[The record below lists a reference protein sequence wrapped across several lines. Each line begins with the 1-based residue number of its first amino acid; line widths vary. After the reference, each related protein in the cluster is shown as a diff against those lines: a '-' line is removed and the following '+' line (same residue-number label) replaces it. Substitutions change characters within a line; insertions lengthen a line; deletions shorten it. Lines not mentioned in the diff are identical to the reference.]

1 MASNKQQKNKKTGL
15 FFGSY
20 NPVHHGHLIIAS
32 FMLEYTDL
40 DEVWF
45 VVSPQNP
52 LKEKKSLLA
61 DYHRLALV
69 NLAIEEHYHFR
80 ASNIEFSMPK
90 PSYTIDTLTW
100 LAEKYENREFVLI
113 CGMDVFPTF
122 HKWKNYQSL
131 LDQYKLYVYPRPEYG
146 LGDYQGHPSISVFDA
161 PLMEISSSFIRQG
174 IKEGKDMSSWMPL
187 KVYEYIREMHF
198 YE

>member
-1 MASNKQQKNKKTGL
+1 MNTQSQTSNKKTGL

-20 NPVHHGHLIIAS
+20 NPIHHGHLIIAS
-32 FMLEYTDL
+32 YMLEYTDL

-52 LKEKKSLLA
+52 LKEKKNLLA

-69 NLAIEEHYHFR
+69 NLAVEDHYQFR
-80 ASNIEFSMPK
+80 SSNIEFSMPK

-100 LAEKYENREFVLI
+100 LNEKYENREFVLI
-113 CGMDVFPTF
+113 CGTDIFPTF
-122 HKWKNYQSL
+122 RKWKNYEAL
-131 LDQYKLYVYPRPEYG
+131 IDQYKIYVYPRPGYG
-146 LGDYQGHPSISVFDA
+146 LGDYRDHESIFIHNA
-161 PLMEISSSFIRQG
+161 PIMEISSSFIRNG
-174 IKEGKDMSSWMPL
+174 IRERKNMDFWMPA
-187 KVYEYIREMHF
+187 KVYKYILEMHF